1 MAINQLKTGALLSYL
16 LIGLSSFISI
26 LYTPIMLRL
35 LGQSEYGLYS
45 LVGSV
50 VAYLGL
56 FNFGF
61 GSAYIKYFSVYKT
74 ANDTVGLAR
83 LNGMFLMIFSAL
95 GALAVAAGVVLVVN
109 SDAVFGNELTVDELA
124 KAKILMLIMVVN
136 TAFTFPTIVFNSYV
150 SANEKFIFQKTLLII
165 KTIANPFVIIPVLL
179 MGYGSVGMA
188 VIITVLSLVV
198 ELINIWFCFRKAD
211 MRFKVITSAQKI
223 LPNETFTF
231 TYNGK
236 TETLTSGADG
246 TMLLPAIAI
255 NTEVKAYQISGSD
268 EINLHRFI
276 CAKDTSEYL
285 IVIKVPEEVVVAPE
299 VPKVYDM
306 KFKVVDNTGE
316 LVTNAKIVVTFNK
329 QTKTLFTD
337 EQGFAVLPNVEPG
350 TQVKVKAT
358 GKKNKKK

>member
-1 MAINQLKTGALLSYL
+1 MDDIFIVKTPEQEKVVITQWGFTLDTPGAEKGLLEKIINAKK
-16 LIGLSSFISI
+16 
-26 LYTPIMLRL
+26 
-35 LGQSEYGLYS
+35 
-45 LVGSV
+45 V
-50 VAYLGL
+50 
-56 FNFGF
+56 
-61 GSAYIKYFSVYKT
+61 
-74 ANDTVGLAR
+74 D
-83 LNGMFLMIFSAL
+83 MIFNVIYADDETSAPDTDVHFENEGKKFIL
-95 GALAVAAGVVLVVN
+95 K
-109 SDAVFGNELTVDELA
+109 SDKGGYITLSKVKVD
-124 KAKILMLIMVVN
+124 
-136 TAFTFPTIVFNSYV
+136 SYV
-150 SANEKFIFQKTLLII
+150 KAWEVIDDQIINMHSFTCYEFGKYLI
-165 KTIANPFVIIPVLL
+165 KVT
-179 MGYGSVGMA
+179 
-188 VIITVLSLVV
+188 
-198 ELINIWFCFRKAD
+198 RKAD